1 MREYECKINNSIE
14 DAREKK
20 SIFCESFSKLNLIPV
35 GGTPPPV
42 LFLKGSKFVALII
55 LVQALVTTYIP
66 RYQNISAVKVQAL
79 VFGVFKLFFFIPRL
93 RIFICF
99 VLFL

>member
-1 MREYECKINNSIE
+1 ML
-14 DAREKK
+14 EKK
-20 SIFCESFSKLNLIPV
+20 NLFFAKAFLNLILFRL
-35 GGTPPPV
+35 GGPPPV
-42 LFLKGSKFVALII
+42 LFLTGSKFVALII

-79 VFGVFKLFFFIPRL
+79 LFGVFKLVFFIPRL

-99 VLFL
+99 VLFLMKGGV